1 MTMVHIRLRA
11 PTNGGTRAGVGMVV
25 FQPSARHTDDASV
38 VLPDTFTVVL
48 DEEGEATVDIQPTG
62 PDWCWKTDEQVPYG
76 SIRWFTVPDTAG
88 TLEYAEL
95 TDVDPRTFKPGRNL
109 AAWQAV
115 TGDIKTMIDSMPRY
129 QRLRFHIEETGGF
142 FYIFQTPS
150 ELATHFQ
157 GNRRRRLTEGFCQ
170 SLLIGVVVAQRHAHI
185 AGNNLLK
192 REFRRRLQS
201 SRSTHCCCCHSKQF
215 NTHAM
220 RFTI

>member
-25 FQPSARHTDDASV
+25 FQPSARHADDASV

-115 TGDIKTMIDSMPRY
+115 TGDIKTMIDSMPRF
-129 QRLRFHIEETGGF
+129 LTGHGSPTIDGKPGDI
-142 FYIFQTPS
+142 YLDLDTMD
-150 ELATHFQ
+150 LYA
-157 GNRRRRLTEGFCQ
+157 
-170 SLLIGVVVAQRHAHI
+170 
-185 AGNNLLK
+185 NNQE
-192 REFRRRLQS
+192 R
-201 SRSTHCCCCHSKQF
+201 
-215 NTHAM
+215 N
-220 RFTI
+220 

>member
-62 PDWCWKTDEQVPYG
+62 PNWCWKTDEQVPYG

-95 TDVDPRTFKPGRNL
+95 TDVDPRTFKPGSNL
-109 AAWQAV
+109 TAWQASPARC
-115 TGDIKTMIDSMPRY
+115 TWTQP
-129 QRLRFHIEETGGF
+129 
-142 FYIFQTPS
+142 
-150 ELATHFQ
+150 
-157 GNRRRRLTEGFCQ
+157 
-170 SLLIGVVVAQRHAHI
+170 
-185 AGNNLLK
+185 
-192 REFRRRLQS
+192 
-201 SRSTHCCCCHSKQF
+201 RSTCTCGEPTNGLRPHRQSERQ
-215 NTHAM
+215 HA
-220 RFTI
+220 R

>member
-62 PDWCWKTDEQVPYG
+62 PNWCWKTDEQVPYG

-95 TDVDPRTFKPGRNL
+95 TDVDPRTFKPGSNL
-109 AAWQAV
+109 TAWLPDHQRQA
-115 TGDIKTMIDSMPRY
+115 G
-129 QRLRFHIEETGGF
+129 
-142 FYIFQTPS
+142 
-150 ELATHFQ
+150 
-157 GNRRRRLTEGFCQ
+157 
-170 SLLIGVVVAQRHAHI
+170 
-185 AGNNLLK
+185 
-192 REFRRRLQS
+192 
-201 SRSTHCCCCHSKQF
+201 
-215 NTHAM
+215 
-220 RFTI
+220 